1 MMACRRFFYVFFF
14 FFFGGGCGG
23 VGEGGGIGVEFESNN
38 TNFHYGEHIL
48 NIVYEMMAIVFRPQI
63 VLL

>member
-1 MMACRRFFYVFFF
+1 MFFF
-14 FFFGGGCGG
+14 FFFLGGG
-23 VGEGGGIGVEFESNN
+23 GGGGGGEIGVEFESNY

-48 NIVYEMMAIVFRPQI
+48 NIVYEVMAIVFRPQI